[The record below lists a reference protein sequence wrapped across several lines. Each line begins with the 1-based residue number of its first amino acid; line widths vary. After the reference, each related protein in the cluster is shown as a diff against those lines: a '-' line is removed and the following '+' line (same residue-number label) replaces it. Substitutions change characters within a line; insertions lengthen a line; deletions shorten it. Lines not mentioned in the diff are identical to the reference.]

1 MSNRVNYMVDYA
13 YYRSP
18 VEILAFC
25 LPELSNKCRIDH
37 AYNRFEF
44 TTYVYRDEAITGS
57 E

>member
-1 MSNRVNYMVDYA
+1 MVDYA